1 MGYLTPT
8 ECEIIALSEKEEK
21 QNHGELLWWQVV
33 FQRINCYR
41 IRCFGE
47 LKVDQEVIAMGSNLT
62 VHCQSDTNRCGSL
75 FVIELDKQEVIRE
88 TSCSTVTAQLIV
100 SRPKSWLH
108 CKVQLNGKFHT
119 VCGRDINVE
128 LAKALFTIVLDLH
141 FKNCVVA
148 EKNAGFFLLI
158 NNVRCLTFDKNV
170 HFVQYRII
178 FFSIVVIPS
187 TPLIKEIVFAKDTLY
202 PSIHWQTSDNMEL
215 LNSDLRFRI
224 THGVSDWAFTSEDH
238 DGELQYYELI
248 YQQNGSTHTLNFSV
262 LVTQC
267 SLQLP
272 LEVTGLNVSAV
283 TSAGSSPP
291 ASVSLIYTGRPAP
304 MIYLSRA
311 AGGRILLDWNT
322 SHPSYSNTSE
332 EMLGFVVQWECSK
345 LKVQWKRIR
354 RDQNSTFI
362 DGKRKSPC
370 TLYNISLYVESS
382 EGVSDPTFGQIDFK
396 GESMFKFLCIYIDI
410 YRIMIL
416 TTLKT
421 RNQYFL
427 NKPLCSFSDE
437 MVIGISLI
445 TAVPLIIIVNLV
457 YLKCARQRK
466 VCMSMGPSWLFEHL
480 PKLGD
485 SNAIKLLKDESCGSD
500 LCWQQVESD
509 PPLSPV
515 EDFNPPVERKDSY
528 PTAHTENPLE
538 EMKAVQDWA
547 VCPYKPQLAVV
558 SQRLVAVSEAVE
570 KEEDEHAWVSSSPAF
585 TQFEEVFFPSQ
596 GMHRPLNSC
605 LTVDGA
611 PISVDVDGLLF
622 LSQISIQENMW
633 RVQRDATLADNVN
646 GDQNTD
652 QGQAV
657 LPNDLMRCERA
668 NLNTRC
674 LSPQG
679 VKTVLKS
686 SDEQFE

>member
-1 MGYLTPT
+1 MTDYL
-8 ECEIIALSEKEEK
+8 
-21 QNHGELLWWQVV
+21 HVV
-33 FQRINCYR
+33 
-41 IRCFGE
+41 
-47 LKVDQEVIAMGSNLT
+47 LHL
-62 VHCQSDTNRCGSL
+62 GSL
-75 FVIELDKQEVIRE
+75 L
-88 TSCSTVTAQLIV
+88 
-100 SRPKSWLH
+100 
-108 CKVQLNGKFHT
+108 
-119 VCGRDINVE
+119 
-128 LAKALFTIVLDLH
+128 
-141 FKNCVVA
+141 
-148 EKNAGFFLLI
+148 LLI
-158 NNVRCLTFDKNV
+158 CKSR
-170 HFVQYRII
+170 
-178 FFSIVVIPS
+178 VIPS

-224 THGVSDWAFTSEDH
+224 THGVSDWMKGNVTQLHQGNLLMLENLEPLTSYEFKLRVCTTTLRLNCSLWSQPVNKTSPRKAPLSKLDVWRIIRRNEGNYTQNVRVLWKAFTSEDH

-362 DGKRKSPC
+362 DGAAPC

-396 GESMFKFLCIYIDI
+396 GENVDDLPKS
-410 YRIMIL
+410 IL
-416 TTLKT
+416 HQEMSISRLASAGHKGH
-421 RNQYFL
+421 
-427 NKPLCSFSDE
+427 KDE

-457 YLKCARQRK
+457 YLKCARQRIRK

>member
-21 QNHGELLWWQVV
+21 QNHESQHKRSMTDYLHVVVHLGSLLLL
-33 FQRINCYR
+33 ICKSGDCYR

-75 FVIELDKQEVIRE
+75 FVIELDKQEVVRE

-128 LAKALFTIVLDLH
+128 L
-141 FKNCVVA
+141 
-148 EKNAGFFLLI
+148 
-158 NNVRCLTFDKNV
+158 
-170 HFVQYRII
+170 
-178 FFSIVVIPS
+178 IPS

-224 THGVSDWAFTSEDH
+224 THGVSDWMKGNVTQLHQGNLLMLENLEPLTSYEFKLRVCTTTLRLNCSLWSQPVNKTSPRKEDH

-262 LVTQC
+262 LETQC

-291 ASVSLIYTGRPAP
+291 ASVSLIYTDVDDLPKSILHQEMSISRLASAGHKGHKGKATTGHRGKAAPA
-304 MIYLSRA
+304 R
-311 AGGRILLDWNT
+311 
-322 SHPSYSNTSE
+322 
-332 EMLGFVVQWECSK
+332 
-345 LKVQWKRIR
+345 
-354 RDQNSTFI
+354 
-362 DGKRKSPC
+362 
-370 TLYNISLYVESS
+370 
-382 EGVSDPTFGQIDFK
+382 
-396 GESMFKFLCIYIDI
+396 
-410 YRIMIL
+410 
-416 TTLKT
+416 
-421 RNQYFL
+421 
-427 NKPLCSFSDE
+427 
-437 MVIGISLI
+437 VI
-445 TAVPLIIIVNLV
+445 
-457 YLKCARQRK
+457 RK

-500 LCWQQVESD
+500 LCWQQVDSD

-570 KEEDEHAWVSSSPAF
+570 KEEDEHAWVSSSPTF

-652 QGQAV
+652 QGQAA

-668 NLNTRC
+668 SLNTRC